1 LKQAACPVPSEKP
14 GFPDPAIVETAPTRH
29 KFTIQFNTFQI
40 FLLCVFRGAKII
52 ALYSKFVG
60 FLARRGREHE
70 SQRKRKETQRNK
82 IEGIIENKNKN

>member
-1 LKQAACPVPSEKP
+1 LKRAACPVPSEKP
-14 GFPDPAIVETAPTRH
+14 YSPDPAIVETAPTRH
-29 KFTIQFNTFQI
+29 KFTIQFNI
-40 FLLCVFRGAKII
+40 FSNFLCVFRGAKII

-60 FLARRGREHE
+60 FLARRGRKHE